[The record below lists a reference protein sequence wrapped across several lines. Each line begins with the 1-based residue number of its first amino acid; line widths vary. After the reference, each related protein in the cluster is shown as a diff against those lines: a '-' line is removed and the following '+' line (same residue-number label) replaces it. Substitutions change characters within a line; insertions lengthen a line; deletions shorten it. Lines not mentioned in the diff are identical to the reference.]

1 MIAEKELLSS
11 TISKETLKVQIE
23 NGLREGGAEERGPK
37 GTHRQF
43 QRMGAQD
50 HNKWLSSPLG

>member
-23 NGLREGGAEERGPK
+23 NGLREGGAEKRNTLSVSKNG
-37 GTHRQF
+37 GTR
-43 QRMGAQD
+43 
-50 HNKWLSSPLG
+50 P